1 MSLSLFPVGY
11 KSIVSRVMDPFFK
24 EEIEYRGHP
33 EYNNQKTEFNEIRG
47 IFISVYGFKVFWD
60 QVGEWHPDYIRDRG
74 NLYDAENGLGYI
86 GTMVDVGGKPTPV
99 LDSWAMRT
107 RLESPGVG
115 KYVIDKT
122 KAIYEYESGLLV

>member
-11 KSIVSRVMDPFFK
+11 KSMVSRVMDPFFK

-33 EYNNQKTEFNEIRG
+33 EYKNQKTEFNEIRG

-60 QVGEWHPDYIRDRG
+60 QVGECQPYSISNRG
-74 NLYDAENGLGYI
+74 YLYDAENGLGYI
-86 GTMVDVGGKPTPV
+86 GVMTDVGGKPIPV
-99 LDSWAMRT
+99 LDYWAMRT

-115 KYVIDKT
+115 KNVIDKT
-122 KAIYEYESGLLV
+122 NAIYEYESRLF